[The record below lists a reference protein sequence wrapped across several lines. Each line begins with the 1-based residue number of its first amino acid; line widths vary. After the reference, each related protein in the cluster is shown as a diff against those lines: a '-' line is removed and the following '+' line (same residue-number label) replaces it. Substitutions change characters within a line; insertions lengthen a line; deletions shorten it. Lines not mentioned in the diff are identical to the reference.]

1 MKSFYDAIM
10 IDLKSNH
17 KKWFD
22 FTLLMESRSCITKFF
37 YGFIMTISKK
47 ILLATLPFFLV
58 FGLVLFFFSIR
69 SVEKQ
74 GEQSLE
80 IIHSTLLNAK
90 KEKLTDLVRNTF
102 EILRSQYQI
111 AHDPEK
117 IAKAYEN
124 QLESVVNLAF
134 SSIQA
139 IYDEEGLSIEEK
151 KAEALKVIKAM
162 RYAGDNY
169 LWINDMQA
177 VMVMHPMKPALD
189 GKNLKDFKDP
199 NGKRLFAEMV
209 SVCRNDGQGFVDYMW
224 PKPGE
229 EKPVAKLSFVRLF
242 KPWNWVIG
250 TGVYLETAEKRF
262 KEEAKTEIGKLR
274 FGPDGKDYFFIIDTE
289 ANMVMHPIKPTLN
302 NTSMKDFRDPHGKA
316 LFAEMVQVGKEHGHG
331 FVDYLWP
338 KPGEDKP
345 VAKLS
350 YVQLFEKWGW
360 IVGTGIYIDDI
371 DKAMAVQEKGV
382 HTILERQ
389 KILISSIVA
398 AMMLFLSGLI
408 SYLATRITR
417 PIRET
422 DAFFRDIS
430 EGEGDLTRRL
440 RVQSKDELGDMAGSF
455 NTFADKLQ
463 GMVGY
468 IAGESVAINK
478 SSGALNNI
486 SEGLTSVAEDTLQQS
501 TSVASAV
508 EEMSTNM
515 HLVASSMEDAAAN
528 VNAVAS
534 AIEEMTSTINEIA
547 ETSEKARTVTD
558 KAVNQS
564 AHASVSVGELGTAA
578 KEITKV
584 LETIAE
590 ISQQVDLLALNATI
604 EAARAGDAGKGFAV
618 VAGEIKDLAK
628 QTADA
633 TDQIKE
639 RIESI
644 QASTKATI
652 SVIADIGKVVGE
664 NSEIVNT
671 IATAVEEQ
679 SVTAREISENVA
691 QISMAIQEVN
701 TNVSESST
709 VSQMVA
715 QQITGITQSSRDMN
729 DNAQQ
734 VDENSK
740 SLNSL
745 AQSLD
750 KLVSSYK
757 IK

>member
-1 MKSFYDAIM
+1 
-10 IDLKSNH
+10 
-17 KKWFD
+17 
-22 FTLLMESRSCITKFF
+22 
-37 YGFIMTISKK
+37 MTITKK
-47 ILLATLPFFLV
+47 ILAATLPFFLI
-58 FGLVLFFFSIR
+58 FGAVLLFLSIH
-69 SVEKQ
+69 SIEKQ
-74 GEQSLE
+74 GDQSLE
-80 IIHSTLLNAK
+80 IIHSTMLNDK

-102 EILRSQYQI
+102 EILASQYQT
-111 AHDPEK
+111 ANDTTK

-124 QLESVVNLAF
+124 ALQSVVNLAF

-139 IYDEEGLSIEEK
+139 IYDEQGPSTEEK
-151 KAEALKVIKAM
+151 QEQALKVIKSM

-169 LWINDMQA
+169 LWINDMQP
-177 VMVMHPMKPALD
+177 VMVMHPIKSSMD
-189 GKNLKDFKDP
+189 GENLVGYKDP
-199 NGKRLFAEMV
+199 KGKHLFMEMV
-209 SVCRNDGQGFVDYMW
+209 EVCRNDGQGFVDYMW

-262 KEEAKTEIGKLR
+262 MDEAKTQIGKLR
-274 FGPDGKDYFFIIDTE
+274 FGPDGKDYFFIIDTDH
-289 ANMVMHPIKPTLN
+289 NMVMHPINPSLDA
-302 NTSMKDFRDPHGKA
+302 TSMKDFRDPKGKA
-316 LFAEMVQVGKEHGHG
+316 LFREMVQTSKANGQG

-338 KPGEDKP
+338 KPGEAEP

-350 YVQLFEKWGW
+350 YVQLFKEWGW
-360 IVGTGIYIDDI
+360 IVGTGIYVDDI
-371 DKAMAVQEKGV
+371 DKAMAVQEKGIG
-382 HTILERQ
+382 TIINQQ
-389 KILISSIVA
+389 KLLIASIVA
-398 AMMLFLSGLI
+398 GMLLVVGGLMAF
-408 SYLATRITR
+408 LATRIAR
-417 PIRET
+417 PIREA

-430 EGEGDLTRRL
+430 EGEGDLTGRMS
-440 RVQSKDELGDMAGSF
+440 VKSNDELGDMARSF

-463 GMVGY
+463 GMIGY
-468 IAGESVAINK
+468 IAKESVEINN
-478 SSGALNNI
+478 SSGALGRI
-486 SEGLTSVAEDTLQQS
+486 SSGLSTVAGDTLNQS
-501 TSVASAV
+501 NTAASAV
-508 EEMSTNM
+508 EEMSANM
-515 HLVASSMEDAAAN
+515 HLVAVSMEDAAAN

-547 ETSEKARTVTD
+547 ATSEKARMVTD
-558 KAVNQS
+558 NAVTQS
-564 AHASVSVGELGTAA
+564 ANASLSVDELGSAA
-578 KEITKV
+578 REITKV
-584 LETIAE
+584 LETISE

-628 QTADA
+628 QTAQA

-644 QASTKATI
+644 QKTTKATVA
-652 SVIADIGKVVGE
+652 VIANIGKVVGE

-679 SVTAREISENVA
+679 SATAKEISKNVA
-691 QISMAIQEVN
+691 QISVSIEEVN
-701 TNVSESST
+701 NNIAESSN

-715 QQITGITQSSRDMN
+715 QQIAGINNSSKDMN

-740 SLNSL
+740 ALNSL

-757 IK
+757 FK